1 MKIIRKAVAA
11 AIVFLFIV
19 LVLVVFYQVVARY
32 ILNSPPAWTEELA
45 RYCQV
50 WIILLTSSLCIRKG
64 SHLAVDYFSHRLS
77 PQANRILELIRNALM
92 VMYILVV
99 IFWGWK
105 LMMVGQYQLS
115 PGMQIKMSYVYLI
128 FPLSGVLMLLEA
140 VIRTA
145 SLIKRKE

>member
-140 VIRTA
+140 VIRTT